1 MRDGKPAPDAP
12 PADTPDTAGTDTA
25 PPPPPLLLD
34 GFVPYRLSVLANVIS
49 RSVAAIYEERFGL
62 TIPEWRVMA
71 VLGLEDGGPEPV
83 SANSVAARTAMDKV
97 QVSRAIARMV
107 QAGLVSRDTDSADRR
122 RSALALTDKGLAV
135 YRQIV
140 PAARRYEQELLA
152 ALSPEDQAALDR
164 LLSTLHAAA
173 VARARAQGVE

>member
-1 MRDGKPAPDAP
+1 MRDGKPAPD
-12 PADTPDTAGTDTA
+12 TP

-34 GFVPYRLSVLANVIS
+34 AFVPYRLSVLANTIS

-122 RSALALTDKGLAV
+122 RSALSLTDKGLAV

-140 PAARRYEQELLA
+140 PAARRYEQELLE

-173 VARARAQGVE
+173 VARARAQGVD